1 MMKILAA
8 VLAAPFLPIML
19 VYALSFGNVIEA
31 SSLSQFWIYAL
42 YGIVPLTIA
51 FVGLPALVPIIAQ
64 KRRKNG

>member
-1 MMKILAA
+1 MMKMLAA
-8 VLAAPFLPIML
+8 VLSVPFLPILL
-19 VYALSFGNVIEA
+19 VYGLLLGNLIGA

-42 YGIVPLTIA
+42 YGIVPFTIM

>member
-1 MMKILAA
+1 MMKMLAV
-8 VLAAPFLPIML
+8 VLSAPLLPVML
-19 VYALSFGNVIEA
+19 VYGRLLANLIGA

-42 YGIVPLTIA
+42 YGIVPFTIM